1 MNMMKNFKLD
11 NEPKIE
17 SGFKIPE
24 HYFDT
29 FSARVMQQLPVEEP
43 KTISLFAKR
52 KTWIYAAA
60 AVLVLALSIPVVNNN
75 FYGRSSEIDDATL
88 ENYISYH
95 SNVSSLDIVNLLD
108 EKDIQKIN
116 IDLNIEDRVT
126 ENELSA
132 ENDLEQYL
140 LN

>member
-1 MNMMKNFKLD
+1 MIIMKTFKLD
-11 NEPKIE
+11 NEPKMD

-24 HYFDT
+24 NYFDD
-29 FSARVMQQLPVEEP
+29 FSARVMQQLPKEET
-43 KTISLFAKR
+43 KTISIFSRR

-60 AVLVLALSIPVVNNN
+60 AVLVMALSIPVVYNN
-75 FYGRSSEIDDATL
+75 FYSRSPEIDTTTL

-95 SNVSSLDIVNLLD
+95 STVTDAELVNLLD

-116 IDLNIEDRVT
+116 IDLNIEDRVL
-126 ENELSA
+126 ENELST

>member
-1 MNMMKNFKLD
+1 MHIMRTFKLD

-24 HYFDT
+24 DYFDT
-29 FSARVMQQLPVEEP
+29 FSARVMQQLPAEEP

-60 AVLVLALSIPVVNNN
+60 AVLVLALGIPVVYNN

-108 EKDIQKIN
+108 ENDIQKIN
-116 IDLNIEDRVT
+116 IDLNIEDRAI

>member
-1 MNMMKNFKLD
+1 MKDFKLD

-116 IDLNIEDRVT
+116 IDLNIEDRVI

>member
-1 MNMMKNFKLD
+1 MHIMRTFKLD

-24 HYFDT
+24 DYFDT

-43 KTISLFAKR
+43 KTISLFTKR

-60 AVLVLALSIPVVNNN
+60 AVLVLALGIPVVYNN

-108 EKDIQKIN
+108 ENDIQKIN
-116 IDLNIEDRVT
+116 IDLNIEDRAI

>member
-1 MNMMKNFKLD
+1 MTIMKTFKLD

-24 HYFDT
+24 HYFDD

-116 IDLNIEDRVT
+116 IDLNIEDRVI